1 MNGTDG
7 AAVCTRVWAEE
18 GAIDG
23 APQSKRSGGYFLHKG
38 HKDREFRQSV
48 VSHRRWRA
56 VTGSG
61 ESRGAHGGR

>member
-23 APQSKRSGGYFLHKG
+23 APQSKRSGGKFLTQKG
-38 HKDREFRQSV
+38 TKD
-48 VSHRRWRA
+48 
-56 VTGSG
+56 GSPG
-61 ESRGAHGGR
+61 SQL